1 MRNQNVEF
9 ILRNSVHSVYARL
22 AAVVCSV
29 LALIIGWNLLRDGFF
44 AYMDAFS
51 LLYVIFTC
59 VLICNAGVLWILSFA
74 SRKSEL
80 YVAVVMKLATIL
92 LFGIAAVALI
102 VIAASIFLY
111 GDQREISRNI
121 TSISEMLTLF
131 SLEGIIGIAVFF
143 VWAFVYDVLA
153 LTFIFSLA
161 NVYQDVTDRITGR
174 LLSIFSFI
182 HMAISLVCIPVA
194 ANFEDVAFQL
204 GIDTNIIRLPQISFD
219 FDQATQQEKM
229 NLAFMILIP
238 VLWLLIGIVT
248 KTYADQKNI
257 LKDALEGKMVFA
269 PAYDAQAAQWQQP
282 YIAPT
287 YPDEPAA
294 SFFPTDQSYPV
305 FDTSQ
310 EALEAPQD
318 FSFAENPVVVPL
330 QDSAEELSPAAT
342 MDDPSDAPAE
352 TAEEM
357 TVRDAADSP
366 SAPPSAAP
374 QTRVSYK
381 PRLIPGT
388 SLYDFGYSENRIQ

>member
-51 LLYVIFTC
+51 LLYVVFTC

-80 YVAVVMKLATIL
+80 YVAIVMKLATL
-92 LFGIAAVALI
+92 LVFGIAAVALI
-102 VIAASIFLY
+102 VMAASIGLY
-111 GDQREISRNI
+111 GDQREISRDI

-143 VWAFVYDVLA
+143 VWAFVYDTLA
-153 LTFIFSLA
+153 LTFLFSLV
-161 NVYQDVTDRITGR
+161 NVYQGVTDRITGR
-174 LLSIFSFI
+174 LLSVFSFI
-182 HMAISLVCIPVA
+182 HMAISLVCIPVV

-229 NLAFMILIP
+229 NLAVLVLIP
-238 VLWLLIGIVT
+238 VLCFLIAIVT
-248 KTYADQKNI
+248 KKYADQKNI

-282 YIAPT
+282 YMAPIYADNPADPPSPADQA
-287 YPDEPAA
+287 YPAFHTSEEP
-294 SFFPTDQSYPV
+294 
-305 FDTSQ
+305 
-310 EALEAPQD
+310 LEAPQNL
-318 FSFAENPVVVPL
+318 SLAEDSVVVPL
-330 QDSAEELSPAAT
+330 HDSAEETSPAAP

-352 TAEEM
+352 TAGEM

-388 SLYDFGYSENRIQ
+388 TLYDFGYSENRIQ

>member
-1 MRNQNVEF
+1 
-9 ILRNSVHSVYARL
+9 
-22 AAVVCSV
+22 
-29 LALIIGWNLLRDGFF
+29 
-44 AYMDAFS
+44 MDAFS

-80 YVAVVMKLATIL
+80 YVAVVIKLATIL

-102 VIAASIFLY
+102 VIAASIGLY

-143 VWAFVYDVLA
+143 VWAFVYDTLA
-153 LTFIFSLA
+153 LTFLFSLV
-161 NVYQDVTDRITGR
+161 NVYQGVTDRITGR

-182 HMAISLVCIPVA
+182 HMAISLVCIPVV

-204 GIDTNIIRLPQISFD
+204 GIDTNIIRVPQISFD

-229 NLAFMILIP
+229 NLAVLVLIP
-238 VLWLLIGIVT
+238 VLWFLIAIVT
-248 KTYADQKNI
+248 KKYADQKNI

-269 PAYDAQAAQWQQP
+269 SAYDAQAAQWQQR
-282 YIAPT
+282 YMAPIYADNPADASSPADQA
-287 YPDEPAA
+287 YPA
-294 SFFPTDQSYPV
+294 
-305 FDTSQ
+305 FDTFP
-310 EALEAPQD
+310 EPLEAPQNLSLSED
-318 FSFAENPVVVPL
+318 SVVVPL
-330 QDSAEELSPAAT
+330 HDPAEETSPAAP
-342 MDDPSDAPAE
+342 MDDLSDAPAE
-352 TAEEM
+352 TAGEM